1 MMIGG
6 REATRMRLAR
16 ALESVDDAI
25 DLLEWRYERDAESSI
40 DRLERLRDDLLVA
53 HALLVADDGRLH

>member
-6 REATRMRLAR
+6 REATRMRLVR

-25 DLLEWRYERDAESSI
+25 DLLEWRYDRDAESSI
-40 DRLERLRDDLLVA
+40 DRLQRLRDDLLVA
-53 HALLVADDGRLH
+53 HALLAADDQRLH